1 VLTPDEIRIA
11 LENVSGRALED
22 DKLLAVLQEVDK
34 DNNGSVDFEEF
45 CEMFGKM

>member
-1 VLTPDEIRIA
+1 LQYDIDGNKVLTPDEIRIA

-34 DNNGSVDFEEF
+34 VRQAV
-45 CEMFGKM
+45 